1 MKVPER
7 TPESLK
13 RLHSLTGVLPLG
25 FFLLEHIAVNA
36 TALGGPGAFRHA
48 VQALDRTPI
57 LPVLEIALIALPLA
71 IHSVIGV
78 LLATE
83 LNEAGR
89 PDFADRR
96 VGIQRVTG
104 ILLLPYLIY
113 HVWATRLSPE
123 VLKGGADL
131 IAIMGKQVA
140 SGPGFAFNALGIALA
155 AYHFGHGLRSFAVRW
170 GLARDAAAERAVERL
185 GLALAVVLTVVGVAS
200 LAAFARH
207 AVVVAALPAALP
219 PVGAAGP
226 P

>member
-13 RLHSLTGVLPLG
+13 RLHSLTGVVPLG

-36 TALGGPGAFRHA
+36 TALAGPGAFRRA
-48 VQALDRTPI
+48 VETLDRTPI

-71 IHSVIGV
+71 FHSVIGV

-89 PDFADRR
+89 LDFADRR
-96 VGIQRVTG
+96 VAIQRVTG

-140 SGPGFAFNALGIALA
+140 SVPGFAFHAVGVSLA

-185 GLALAVVLTVVGVAS
+185 GLALSIVLGVAGVAS

-207 AVVVAALPAALP
+207 AVVVAALPAGQP
-219 PVGAAGP
+219 
-226 P
+226 